1 MGVTTVIGG
10 ASFAHPHPRYGL
22 SMAAPATGLQVLM
35 GRGAEKG
42 PEEDFGASSPAWVS
56 SWVRSGEEFGDGGG

>member
-1 MGVTTVIGG
+1 MGVTTVAGG
-10 ASFAHPHPRYGL
+10 ASFAHPHPQNGL
-22 SMAAPATGLQVLM
+22 SMAAPVTGLQVVM